1 MIILISHVV
10 LYMLYPSPRNGCN
23 TATVSHNI
31 NSYEDFLVEHV
42 LNIPDTTPQ
51 NEDDDIERRLQIVH
65 VEDFCFRKQV
75 PDVVSHPLA
84 TNNHP
89 LLNEFL
95 HSSDYAEVIV
105 PPPQAYVLILNQS
118 WL

>member
-1 MIILISHVV
+1 
-10 LYMLYPSPRNGCN
+10 MLYPSPRNGCN

-51 NEDDDIERRLQIVH
+51 NEDDDIERRLQIVQ

-84 TNNHP
+84 NDNHP

-95 HSSDYAEVIV
+95 HTSDYAEVIV
-105 PPPQAYVLILNQS
+105 PPPQG
-118 WL
+118 